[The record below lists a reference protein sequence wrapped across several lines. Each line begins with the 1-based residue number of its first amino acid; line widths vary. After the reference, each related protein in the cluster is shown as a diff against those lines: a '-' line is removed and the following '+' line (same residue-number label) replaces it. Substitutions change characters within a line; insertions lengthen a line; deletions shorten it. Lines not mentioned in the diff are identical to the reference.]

1 MLIKATFKIVSWDEE
16 PFDEPED
23 GPQLTRAHVKKS
35 FHGDVSGTGNLMY
48 VMTHLDSGTASFS
61 GFEKVVG
68 SLDGRTGSFVLRHT
82 GSYDGEKA
90 TVEYEVVP
98 GSGTDELAGLS
109 GTGGFSAGHA
119 EVRLGPVS
127 LLGLVPCGLDS
138 RACCKPRLPIA
149 RFPLAGS

>member
-23 GPQLTRAHVKKS
+23 GPKLTRAHVKKS
-35 FHGDVSGTGNLMY
+35 FHGDLSGTGNLMY
-48 VMTHLDSGTASFS
+48 VMTHLDSEASSFS

-68 SLDGRTGSFVLRHT
+68 SLGGRTGSFVLRHT

-90 TVEYEVVP
+90 TAEYEVVP

-119 EVRLGPVS
+119 EEHEMTLEYV
-127 LLGLVPCGLDS
+127 
-138 RACCKPRLPIA
+138 LP
-149 RFPLAGS
+149 

>member
-1 MLIKATFKIVSWDEE
+1 MLTPFILIWEKKMLTNATFKIVGWDEE

-23 GPQLTRAHVKKS
+23 GPKLTRAHITRT
-35 FHGDVSGTGNLMY
+35 FHGDLSGTGNLMY
-48 VMTHLDSGTASFS
+48 VMAYLDSESATFS

-68 SLDGRTGSFVLRHT
+68 SLGGRTGSFVLRHT

-90 TVEYEVVP
+90 TSEYEVVA

-119 EVRLGPVS
+119 EEHDMT
-127 LLGLVPCGLDS
+127 LDYEV
-138 RACCKPRLPIA
+138 
-149 RFPLAGS
+149 